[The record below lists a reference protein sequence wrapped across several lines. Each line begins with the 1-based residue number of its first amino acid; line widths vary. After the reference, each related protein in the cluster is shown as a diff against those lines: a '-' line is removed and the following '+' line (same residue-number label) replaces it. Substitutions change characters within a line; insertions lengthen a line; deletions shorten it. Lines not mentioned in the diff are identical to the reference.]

1 MHHVQV
7 FIKKPHYHNLTH
19 SAFKRTLF
27 FFAHKINTSGG
38 VIMKRNNNHVNKVNM
53 YSIHDL
59 FKDKKLEI
67 VAAALLL
74 TGKLKVDSVEIF
86 RDSPV
91 VNVTLIGQYKH

>member
-1 MHHVQV
+1 
-7 FIKKPHYHNLTH
+7 
-19 SAFKRTLF
+19 
-27 FFAHKINTSGG
+27 
-38 VIMKRNNNHVNKVNM
+38 MKRNNDHLNKVNM

-91 VNVTLIGQYKH
+91 VNVTLIGQYKTMNNNNKMVDFIDENGDMTLNEIVEAFNIISQRKG